1 MDLALNESQ
10 EMLRRTAREFLEAN
24 CPTTLVRELE
34 ASGEG
39 YSPELWRRMAE
50 LGWLGLSLPAEYGGE
65 GGDAVD
71 QLVLSEE
78 MGRALMP
85 SPYMTSV
92 VTCGRLVA
100 LAGRRDQREEML
112 PLLAQGKLILSLAL
126 DDYGDGSSAAGI
138 RVDDDIRLWLRGSKA
153 FVPYAEAVDRII
165 CAAVSPVEA
174 SLGWSNIL
182 CVVPARAEGVTIT
195 PLESIGGYPQARVE
209 FHDVEVTHEMILGED
224 MEGGVHLEPALEW
237 ATLVLCGEMVGR
249 GRKILE
255 MVIDYARNRVQ
266 FGRPIGAFQA
276 IQHQL
281 ADLRVAVDAAELL
294 TYRAACSMAE
304 GVDCS
309 EEIALAK
316 ASADEMSRMSTV
328 VGHGVYAGISYT
340 VEHDMQLYSARNRL
354 AEAESGGTL
363 VQIDRIAGMMRL

>member
-10 EMLRRTAREFLEAN
+10 EMLRRTAREFLDAN
-24 CPTTLVRELE
+24 CPTTLVREVE
-34 ASGEG
+34 ESCKG

-78 MGRALMP
+78 MGRALLP

-92 VTCGRLVA
+92 VTCGRLLT
-100 LAGRRDQREEML
+100 LAGTPSQKEEIL

-126 DDYGDGSSAAGI
+126 DEEDDGRSAQVTKEGDGY
-138 RVDDDIRLWLRGSKA
+138 RLSGVKA
-153 FVPYAEAVDRII
+153 FVPFADSVDMLI
-165 CAAVSPVEA
+165 CAVEEA
-174 SLGWSNIL
+174 ED
-182 CVVPARAEGVTIT
+182 EGVSLCLAS
-195 PLESIGGYPQARVE
+195 PNADGVSIAPMASVAGYPQARVE
-209 FHDVEVTHEMILGED
+209 FSDVWVGQDGILGGVG
-224 MEGGVHLEPALEW
+224 EGGDALVKALQW
-237 ATLVLCGEMVGR
+237 ATLVRCGEMVGR
-249 GRKILE
+249 CKKILE
-255 MVIDYARNRVQ
+255 MVIDYAKNRVQ

-294 TYRAACSMAE
+294 TYRATCSMEE

-309 EEIALAK
+309 EEVALAK

-363 VQIDRIAGMMRL
+363 GQIDRIAGMMGL

>member
-24 CPTTLVRELE
+24 CPTTLVREME
-34 ASGEG
+34 ASGKG
-39 YSPELWRRMAE
+39 YLPELWRQMAE
-50 LGWLGLSLPAEYGGE
+50 LGWLGLSLPVEYGGE

-78 MGRALMP
+78 MGRALLP
-85 SPYMTSV
+85 SPYLASV
-92 VTCGRLVA
+92 VTCGRLVE
-100 LAGRRDQREEML
+100 LAGSSSHCKAIFPEM
-112 PLLAQGKLILSLAL
+112 AQGKLILSLAVN
-126 DDYGDGSSAAGI
+126 DKGGECSTKVAKEDGAY
-138 RVDDDIRLWLRGSKA
+138 RLNGVNT
-153 FVPYAEAVDRII
+153 FVPFANSADTLI
-165 CAAVSPVEA
+165 CAADGPKDGDVS
-174 SLGWSNIL
+174 L
-182 CVVPARAEGVTIT
+182 CLVAADADGVTI
-195 PLESIGGYPQARVE
+195 ESQASIAGYPQARVE
-209 FHDVEVTHEMILGED
+209 ISDVQVGPDQILGRPG
-224 MEGGVHLEPALEW
+224 EGFDALAQALEW
-237 ATLVLCGEMVGR
+237 ATLVQCGEMVGR

-255 MVIDYARNRVQ
+255 MVLDYAKTRVQ

-281 ADLRVAVDAAELL
+281 ADLRVAVDAAELMA
-294 TYRAACSMAE
+294 YRAACSMAE
-304 GVDCS
+304 GRDCA

-354 AEAESGGTL
+354 AEAENGGAL
-363 VQIDRIAGMMRL
+363 AQIDRIACLMEL

>member
-24 CPTTLVRELE
+24 SPTTLVREIE
-34 ASGEG
+34 ASGKG
-39 YSPELWRRMAE
+39 YSPELWRQMAE
-50 LGWLGLSLPAEYGGE
+50 LGWLGLSLPSEYGGE

-71 QLVLSEE
+71 QLALSEE
-78 MGRALMP
+78 MGRALLS
-85 SPYMTSV
+85 SPYLTSV
-92 VTCGRLVA
+92 LTCGRLLA
-100 LAGRRDQREEML
+100 LAGSPSQKKEIL
-112 PLLAQGKLILSLAL
+112 PRMAQGSLILSLAL
-126 DDYGDGSSAAGI
+126 DEEGGECSAKVVREDGGY
-138 RVDDDIRLWLRGSKA
+138 RLNGVKS
-153 FVPYAEAVDRII
+153 FVPFANSADKMI
-165 CAAVSPVEA
+165 CVANGPDAGGVSLCLV
-174 SLGWSNIL
+174 SSN
-182 CVVPARAEGVTIT
+182 AEGVSIE
-195 PLESIGGYPQARVE
+195 PLKSVAGHPQARVE
-209 FHDVEVTHEMILGED
+209 FNDVAVESEDILGQPG
-224 MEGGVHLEPALEW
+224 EGGDALAKALEW
-237 ATLVLCGEMVGR
+237 ATLVQCGEMVGR

-255 MVIDYARNRVQ
+255 MVIDYAKSRVQ

-294 TYRAACSMAE
+294 TYRATCSMAE
-304 GVDCS
+304 GRDCS

-354 AEAESGGTL
+354 AEADGVGTMG
-363 VQIDRIAGMMRL
+363 QIDRIAGMMGL

>member
-50 LGWLGLSLPAEYGGE
+50 LGWLGLSLPTEYGGE

-78 MGRALMP
+78 MGRALLP
-85 SPYMTSV
+85 SPYLSSV

-100 LAGRRDQREEML
+100 LAGSASKRSEML
-112 PLLAQGKLILSLAL
+112 PQVAQGKLILSLAL
-126 DDYGDGSSAAGI
+126 DEEEGRRSTQVTKEDGGY
-138 RVDDDIRLWLRGSKA
+138 RLNGVKT
-153 FVPYAEAVDRII
+153 FVPFAQSADTLI
-165 CAAVSPVEA
+165 CAVKGPDDGGVSLCLVSANADGVSISALA
-174 SLGWSNIL
+174 SVAGYLQ
-182 CVVPARAEGVTIT
+182 ARAEFRDV
-195 PLESIGGYPQARVE
+195 SIGPDGMLGGV
-209 FHDVEVTHEMILGED
+209 GED
-224 MEGGVHLEPALEW
+224 GDALAKALEW
-237 ATLVLCGEMVGR
+237 ATLVRCGEMVGR

-255 MVIDYARNRVQ
+255 MVIDYAKTRVQ

-294 TYRAACSMAE
+294 TYRAACSMSE
-304 GVDCS
+304 GRECS

-354 AEAESGGTL
+354 AEAENGGTL
-363 VQIDRIAGMMRL
+363 GQMNRIAGMMGL

>member
-1 MDLALNESQ
+1 MDLALNQVQ

-24 CPTTLVRELE
+24 CPPTLVREVE
-34 ASGEG
+34 ASGKG
-39 YSPELWRRMAE
+39 YSPELWAQMAA
-50 LGWLGLSLPAEYGGE
+50 LGWLGLSLPEEYGGE

-78 MGRALMP
+78 MGRALVP
-85 SPYMTSV
+85 SPYLASV

-100 LAGRRDQREEML
+100 LAGSHSQRQATL
-112 PLLAQGKLILSLAL
+112 PRLARGELILSLAMDEEGSGQSTRVTKEDGGHRL
-126 DDYGDGSSAAGI
+126 NGVKSFVPFANLADTLICVAGWLGDGGVSLCLIPSDA
-138 RVDDDIRLWLRGSKA
+138 
-153 FVPYAEAVDRII
+153 DR
-165 CAAVSPVEA
+165 
-174 SLGWSNIL
+174 
-182 CVVPARAEGVTIT
+182 VTIQAM
-195 PLESIGGYPQARVE
+195 ESIAGYPQARVVFE
-209 FHDVEVTHEMILGED
+209 DVEIGVDGVLGKPGEGGDVLGEA
-224 MEGGVHLEPALEW
+224 MQW
-237 ATLVLCGEMVGR
+237 ATLVQCGEMVGR

-255 MVIDYARNRVQ
+255 MVLDYAKNRVQ

-276 IQHQL
+276 IQHQM

-304 GVDCS
+304 GRDCA

-340 VEHDMQLYSARNRL
+340 VEHDMQLYSAHNRL

-363 VQIDRIAGMMRL
+363 GQIDRIAGLMGL

>member
-10 EMLRRTAREFLEAN
+10 EMLRRTAREFLEAT

-34 ASGEG
+34 ESEKG

-50 LGWLGLSLPAEYGGE
+50 LGWLGLSLPTEYGGE
-65 GGDAVD
+65 GGDVVD
-71 QLVLSEE
+71 QMVLSEE
-78 MGRALMP
+78 MGRALLP

-100 LAGRRDQREEML
+100 LAGSASQRSEML
-112 PLLAQGKLILSLAL
+112 PQVAQGKLILSLAL
-126 DDYGDGSSAAGI
+126 DEEGGGCSTQVTKEGRGY
-138 RVDDDIRLWLRGSKA
+138 RLNGVKT
-153 FVPYAEAVDRII
+153 FVPFADSADMLVCFTGGANDGREML
-165 CAAVSPVEA
+165 CLVSPNADGVVIEPMA
-174 SLGWSNIL
+174 S
-182 CVVPARAEGVTIT
+182 VA
-195 PLESIGGYPQARVE
+195 GYPQARVV
-209 FHDVEVTHEMILGED
+209 FSDVAVGVGGILGGVGK
-224 MEGGVHLEPALEW
+224 GGDALAKALEW
-237 ATLVLCGEMVGR
+237 ATLVRCGEMVGR

-255 MVIDYARNRVQ
+255 MALDYAKTRVQ

-294 TYRAACSMAE
+294 TYRAASSMAE
-304 GVDCS
+304 GWECS

-316 ASADEMSRMSTV
+316 ASSDEMSRMSTV

-354 AEAESGGTL
+354 AEAENGGSL
-363 VQIDRIAGMMRL
+363 GQIDRIAGMMGL